1 MRIRATPAP
10 WAHAF
15 ARTSSVT
22 LIESTLSSSFLVVSV
37 NSLFS
42 YVIVPN
48 RHASGGKLID
58 ATLKSFSGSSW
69 IYYGCHGLRGLRY
82 AVKIWFSLFHYL
94 IFWCRR
100 KQTHTSQLS
109 CAWLNVVAS
118 AARTEGR
125 YWFLKKGGFVIRASF
140 FSFGDRCILSW
151 VSIWPKHR
159 HEPGD
164 QVEVTLLLLSLAD
177 VADRI
182 CVCLNFHRSTCG
194 CNGCLW
200 YIDGFIASY
209 DEATFRW
216 TIIKWPS
223 HLSRYLYGVYF
234 FFRRIPYGMEAVAGC
249 RGNTCGGV
257 RRWRLFLLSINL
269 M

>member
-22 LIESTLSSSFLVVSV
+22 LVESTLSSSFLVVSV

-48 RHASGGKLID
+48 RPASGGKLID

-69 IYYGCHGLRGLRY
+69 IYCGCHGLRGLRY

-140 FSFGDRCILSW
+140 FSFGYRCILSW

-182 CVCLNFHRSTCG
+182 CVCLNFRRSTCG
-194 CNGCLW
+194 CNGCLIYW
-200 YIDGFIASY
+200 RFHCVIRWSNFSLDHNQMAQSSVTLFI
-209 DEATFRW
+209 R
-216 TIIKWPS
+216 
-223 HLSRYLYGVYF
+223 
-234 FFRRIPYGMEAVAGC
+234 C
-249 RGNTCGGV
+249 
-257 RRWRLFLLSINL
+257 LFLLSTDSVRYGSRSGLSREYLWWSSEVASLPAVN
-269 M
+269 